1 MQTKMT
7 TGRLREL
14 LAKAAE
20 DVVNGCLEIER
31 AESLQKLAK
40 NVTDSLYSETK
51 IAMFRKDC
59 SLPDYAL
66 GSLPVGEVDK
76 T

>member
-1 MQTKMT
+1 MTEKMT
-7 TGRLREL
+7 TGKLREL

-20 DVVNGCLEIER
+20 DVVNGNLEIEK

-59 SLPDYAL
+59 SLSEYKL
-66 GSLPVGEVDK
+66 GSLPVGEAE
-76 T
+76 